1 MNISKCLAL
10 ALLFFGVLGAT
21 TCFAGKDKVT
31 DLSVTYAGAGFDLT
45 DPNGDGYPINV
56 FITEGKGTFGKS
68 SLMVLSEF
76 AEDTDSSVTCPEGF
90 DQAFD
95 LVRCVT
101 TMTTPQVDQL
111 WGWFTGG
118 YLCMTSDNMAW
129 VGEASGIYI
138 GGTGRFQRATGEWT
152 TEYSGANFDA
162 DSGYRTISGTI
173 EGTVN
178 TP

>member
-1 MNISKCLAL
+1 MNISKCLAV

-31 DLSVTYAGAGFDLT
+31 DLSVTYAGSGFNLT
-45 DPNGDGYPINV
+45 DPDEDGYPMNV
-56 FITEGKGTFGKS
+56 FMTEVKGTFGKS

-76 AEDTDSSVTCPEGF
+76 AEDTDSSVTCPLEF
-90 DQAFD
+90 PKAFD

-101 TMTTPQVDQL
+101 TMTTPHVDQL
-111 WGWFTGG
+111 WGFFTGG
-118 YLCMTSDNMAW
+118 YLCMTNDDMAW
-129 VGEASGIYI
+129 IGEAGGVYI
-138 GGTGRFQRATGEWT
+138 GGTGRFHGATGYWT

-162 DSGYRTISGTI
+162 ESGYRNISGTI
-173 EGTVN
+173 EGTIN